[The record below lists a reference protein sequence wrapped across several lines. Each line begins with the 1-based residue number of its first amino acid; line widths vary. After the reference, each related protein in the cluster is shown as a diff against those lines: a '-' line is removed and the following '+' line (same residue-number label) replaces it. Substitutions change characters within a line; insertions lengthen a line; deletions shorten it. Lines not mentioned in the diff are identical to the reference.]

1 MPRYYSRDPRPGHA
15 VVNPVQKEKISFA
28 LWHRQAFVSAT
39 TVQLVYFTV
48 GTSGVNGNV
57 PPAGQLQSANSFLVQ
72 SIRVVPQ
79 LQPRE
84 AAAAAPAAGTIAGPI
99 EDMFQIINTGD
110 ATFKV
115 GDKEYGRWPIYMLPA
130 GGGVGAGLLAVGAA
144 EAAANIQEFSYAVN
158 GSTDPR
164 QVYSLPVP
172 ILLPPQYSFSLTL
185 NWAAVITLTGFTT
198 NVFITCILDGTLI
211 RPAQ

>member
-1 MPRYYSRDPRPGHA
+1 MRYASDPRRGHA
-15 VVNPVQKEKISFA
+15 VVNPQQKEKITYA
-28 LWHRQAFVSAT
+28 LWHRQAFVSAA
-39 TVQLVYFTV
+39 TVQLVYFNV
-48 GTSGVNGNV
+48 GVTGVNGNV

-72 SIRVVPQ
+72 SIRICPQ

-84 AAAAAPAAGTIAGPI
+84 AAAVAAAAGTIAGPI
-99 EDMFQIINTGD
+99 EDMFQIINTGT

-115 GDKEYGRWPIYMLPA
+115 GDKEYGRWPIWMMPA

-144 EAAANIQEFSYAVN
+144 EAAGAIQEFSYAVN

-164 QVYSLPVP
+164 QVYSLQVP
-172 ILLPPQYSFSLTL
+172 ILIPPQYSFSLTL
-185 NWAAVITLTGFTT
+185 DWAAAITLTGFTT
-198 NVFITCILDGTLI
+198 SVFVTSILDGTLI